1 MKAISSL
8 NLTSK
13 KQAAITA
20 YITRAQRR
28 FPERIRSV
36 VLFGSQARGDAGPE
50 SDIDLLVL
58 VDSEEEAIRAELWR
72 IAFDVS
78 LEQDVVIS
86 PRVFGPKRWAEIG
99 HIRLPLY
106 RAILTDGIP
115 LTAKGDR
122 HLADR
127 PHKQPL

>member
-1 MKAISSL
+1 VKAISSL

-20 YITRAQRR
+20 YITRARRR

-36 VLFGSQARGDAGPE
+36 VLFGSHARGDAGPE

-58 VDSEEEAIRAELWR
+58 VDTEEEAIRAELWR

-78 LEQDVVIS
+78 LERDVVIS
-86 PRVFGPKRWAEIG
+86 PRVFGPERWAEIG
-99 HIRLPLY
+99 RTRLPLY

-122 HLADR
+122 HLKKV
-127 PHKQPL
+127 PVT